1 MKIGIVL
8 EGGAMRGM
16 YTAGV
21 LDILMDLDLKVTDMV
36 GVSAGV
42 LFGVNYPSRQK
53 GRAIRYNKKYI
64 KDKRYTSFHS
74 LITTGNI
81 INKDFA
87 FYKLPFKLDVFD
99 EKAYEESGIHFYAT
113 VTNVKTGKAEYIKV
127 KNALKEMEVL
137 RASSAMPYVSKIVE
151 WSGNEYL
158 DGGIADSI
166 PVEACKKLGCD
177 KIILIL
183 TRPITYRKAKT
194 SRLVKNLNKIFYRNY
209 PNLVKALNERNQN
222 YNRQVENIIK
232 MEKRGEL
239 FVIRPSKPIQMKR
252 IEKDI
257 HKLQEV
263 YDLGIYDAKHCLD
276 KLQKYLAI

>member
-21 LDILMDLDLKVTDMV
+21 LDILMDLDLKVTDMI

-64 KDKRYTSFHS
+64 RDKRYTSFHS

-87 FYKLPFKLDVFD
+87 FYKVPFRLDVFD
-99 EKAYEESGIHFYAT
+99 EKAYEKSGIRFYAT

-127 KNALKEMEVL
+127 ENVRKEMEVL
-137 RASSAMPYVSKIVE
+137 RASSAMPYVSKMVE
-151 WSGNEYL
+151 WSGNQYL

-166 PVEACKKLGCD
+166 PVKACQKLGCD

-194 SRLVKNLNKIFYRNY
+194 TRLAKRLNKMLYRNY
-209 PNLVKALNERNQN
+209 PNLIKALNQRNQN
-222 YNRQVENIIK
+222 YNRQVESIIK

-239 FVIRPSKPIQMKR
+239 FVIRPSKPIQIKR

-257 HKLQEV
+257 NKLQEV
-263 YDLGIYDAKHCLD
+263 YDLGIHDAKHCVTE
-276 KLQKYLAI
+276 LQKYLAR

>member
-21 LDILMDLDLKVTDMV
+21 LDILMDLNLKVTDMI

-64 KDKRYTSFHS
+64 KDRRYTSFHS

-87 FYKLPFKLDVFD
+87 FYKVPLKLDVFD
-99 EKAYEESGIHFYAT
+99 EKAYEQSGIRFYAT
-113 VTNVKTGKAEYIKV
+113 VTNVKTGKAEYIKI
-127 KNALKEMEVL
+127 KNVLKEMEVL
-137 RASSAMPYVSKIVE
+137 RASSAMPYVSKMVE
-151 WSGNEYL
+151 WSGNQYL

-194 SRLVKNLNKIFYRNY
+194 PRLAKRLNKMLYRNY
-209 PNLVKALNERNQN
+209 PNLIKALNQRNQN
-222 YNRQVENIIK
+222 YNCQVESVIE

-239 FVIRPSKPIQMKR
+239 FVIRPSKPIQIKR

-257 HKLQEV
+257 NKLQEV
-263 YDLGIYDAKHCLD
+263 YDLGVRDAKHCITE
-276 KLQKYLAI
+276 LQKYLAR

>member
-21 LDILMDLDLKVTDMV
+21 LDVLMDFDLKVTDMI

-64 KDKRYTSFHS
+64 KDRRYTSFHS

-87 FYKLPFKLDVFD
+87 FYKVPLKLDVFD
-99 EKAYEESGIHFYAT
+99 EKAYEQSGIRFYAT
-113 VTNVKTGKAEYIKV
+113 VTNVKTGKAEYIKI
-127 KNALKEMEVL
+127 KNVLKEMEIL
-137 RASSAMPYVSKIVE
+137 RASSAMPYVSKMVE
-151 WSGNEYL
+151 WSGNQYL

-194 SRLVKNLNKIFYRNY
+194 PRLAKRLNKMLYRNY
-209 PNLVKALNERNQN
+209 PNLIKALNQRNQN
-222 YNRQVENIIK
+222 YNCQVESVIE
-232 MEKRGEL
+232 MEKREEL
-239 FVIRPSKPIQMKR
+239 FVIRPSKPIQIKR

-257 HKLQEV
+257 NKLQEV
-263 YDLGIYDAKHCLD
+263 YDLGVRDAKHCITE
-276 KLQKYLAI
+276 LQKYLAR

>member
-21 LDILMDLDLKVTDMV
+21 LDILMDINLKVTDMI

-64 KDKRYTSFHS
+64 KDKRYTSLHS

-87 FYKLPFKLDVFD
+87 FYKVPLELDVFD
-99 EKAYEESGIHFYAT
+99 EKAYEESDIRFFAT
-113 VTNVKTGKAEYIKV
+113 VTNVETGKAEYIKINNV
-127 KNALKEMEVL
+127 FKEMEVL
-137 RASSAMPYVSKIVE
+137 RASSAMPYVSKMVK
-151 WSGNEYL
+151 WNDNLYL

-166 PVEACKKLGCD
+166 PVKACKKLGCD

-183 TRPITYRKAKT
+183 TRPITYRKAET
-194 SRLVKNLNKIFYRNY
+194 PALVKKLNKLFYRNY
-209 PNLVKALNERNQN
+209 PNLIKALNRRNKH
-222 YNRQVENIIK
+222 YNRQVEDIIE

-239 FVIRPSKPIQMKR
+239 FVIRPSRPIQIKR

-263 YDLGIYDAKHCLD
+263 YNLGIHDAKLCFPSL
-276 KLQKYLAI
+276 LKYLKV